1 MLLFLSIPVKV
12 VFLELFDGRVVVACN
27 HATCMTNFANFA
39 NFASL
44 SCDLCCCFFPVIKLT
59 NPMRKNPMSKWEK
72 VKFQKLRGGRNVSRN
87 LRRAAFSSQ
96 LKAKNGQHPRQ
107 GCIFTYQLK
116 Y

>member
-1 MLLFLSIPVKV
+1 
-12 VFLELFDGRVVVACN
+12 
-27 HATCMTNFANFA
+27 
-39 NFASL
+39 
-44 SCDLCCCFFPVIKLT
+44 
-59 NPMRKNPMSKWEK
+59 MRKNPMSKWEK